1 MTWLGWSLAVFGL
14 LMVWK
19 FILVSGR
26 LNVLHRRKDLLLE
39 SLEIQLAWREH
50 IFTEILQNGDLP
62 IQYQTQAARVVLNLE
77 KAAEMSF
84 PDYLAAESDFT
95 RLLTDLFESD
105 EILQIHANSEVST
118 DRLKDLARS
127 CRRVALARRFHNDA
141 VGALQLLR
149 VRWSVRWLKL
159 HGNTPWPRAIDMADS
174 VPGSLARLR

>member
-1 MTWLGWSLAVFGL
+1 MTWINWLVVLFVVLIA
-14 LMVWK
+14 WK

-26 LNVLHRRKDLLLE
+26 LNILHRRKDLLLE

-50 IFTEILQNGDLP
+50 IFTEMLQNGDIP
-62 IQYQTQAARVVLNLE
+62 IQYQTQSARIILNLE
-77 KAAEMSF
+77 KAALMSF
-84 PDYLAAESDFT
+84 SDYLAAESDFS

-105 EILQIHANSEVST
+105 EILKIHSDSDAAINRMKE
-118 DRLKDLARS
+118 LAKS

-174 VPGSLARLR
+174 IPGSLATLR